1 MCESV
6 ENRGKANELN
16 LEVKKSIYATW
27 NNNSIVTVDRRDGR
41 DVVSM
46 REDDFNLKFSNLDS
60 PSRIVI
66 ENFVS
71 NRNKK
76 MVRTTKRIV
85 TKTVIQIQNEV
96 EIKCGYK
103 VSIGSVVNYKPFYVN
118 VASEREKESC
128 LCKFCLNIR
137 LRLDQYQRL
146 LIDKSKIF
154 MSISE
159 FFANADNRNC
169 ELDANGFWQLR
180 CINGTCTDCELI
192 KPFKREV
199 KNGART
205 IRKTFIESFEE
216 FESNL
221 YTKQNVYL
229 LHRYECRND
238 QYHWPII
245 RGNCLG
251 YTYHMDYSENI
262 SNSPKYEPQDAHFSS
277 KQISLH
283 CTVVHPVDADVSYA
297 YHLSDDKCHDS
308 AFTSNA
314 IDDLLET
321 YHEYKNYPVL
331 HFKSDNCSSQYCC
344 RYSFPYYS
352 ELYKAE

>member
-1 MCESV
+1 
-6 ENRGKANELN
+6 
-16 LEVKKSIYATW
+16 
-27 NNNSIVTVDRRDGR
+27 
-41 DVVSM
+41 
-46 REDDFNLKFSNLDS
+46 
-60 PSRIVI
+60 
-66 ENFVS
+66 
-71 NRNKK
+71 
-76 MVRTTKRIV
+76 
-85 TKTVIQIQNEV
+85 
-96 EIKCGYK
+96 
-103 VSIGSVVNYKPFYVN
+103 
-118 VASEREKESC
+118 
-128 LCKFCLNIR
+128 
-137 LRLDQYQRL
+137 
-146 LIDKSKIF
+146 

-192 KPFKREV
+192 KPFKREDFTVIDNVSFNQFVVESFSYTNKKMEV

-221 YTKQNVYL
+221 YTKQNVYI

-321 YHEYKNYPVL
+321 YHEYKNDPVL
-331 HFKSDNCSSQYCC
+331 RFKSDNCSSQYCC
-344 RYSFPYYS
+344 RYIFPYYS
-352 ELYKAE
+352 ELSIKLNKRVIFFTTLLKIYLIF